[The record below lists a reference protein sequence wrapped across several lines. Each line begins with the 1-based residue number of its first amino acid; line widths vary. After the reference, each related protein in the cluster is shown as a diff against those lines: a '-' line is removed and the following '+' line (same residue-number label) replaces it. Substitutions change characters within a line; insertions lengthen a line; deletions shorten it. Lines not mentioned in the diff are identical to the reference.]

1 MFVGFGLSLLSFSP
15 GDRAQAAAEIKKAET
30 ALKNMK
36 KNFKKAETS
45 KMSIQGQK
53 LISSTPVIWL
63 TYCSR

>member
-45 KMSIQGQK
+45 KMSIQGQ
-53 LISSTPVIWL
+53 
-63 TYCSR
+63 